1 MNWLDRLPTLPDW
14 VPFPR
19 LVWFVFEGLL
29 LGVAGFLLRDAVGRS
44 SEVLVTLG
52 NVVIIVGFVTALIGA
67 LAWVALVAVN
77 R

>member
-1 MNWLDRLPTLPDW
+1 MNWLDRLPMLPDW

-52 NVVIIVGFVTALIGA
+52 NVVIIVGFVTALIGT
-67 LAWVALVAVN
+67 LAWVVLVAVN